1 MRMNSRLARAS
12 FALVAALVFISAPVG
27 ATTTVTMDGVW
38 WQGLAQSEKV
48 VAVQAM
54 IAGLDSGYK
63 LGHSD
68 GVMDALGN
76 LQGSPLTL
84 AAVNNRLAAAKK
96 IGLGD
101 PPNFSQTFGTYGDE
115 INVWYEVHP
124 KRTSILPADLL
135 ALCFDDKPIL
145 TPADC
150 NSMGSNADK

>member
-1 MRMNSRLARAS
+1 MPARLAKAS
-12 FALVAALVFISAPVG
+12 LALAAALLLIAAPVE
-27 ATTTVTMDGVW
+27 ATTSLTMDGVW
-38 WQGLAQSEKV
+38 WQGLSQGEKV

-54 IAGLDSGYK
+54 IVGLDSGYK

-76 LQGSPLTL
+76 LQGLPLTL
-84 AAVNNRLAAAKK
+84 AAVNKRLAAAKK

-101 PPNFSQTFGTYGDE
+101 PPDFSQTFGTYVDE

-124 KRTSILPADLL
+124 KRTSILPADIL

-145 TPADC
+145 SPADC